1 MKNAMFPL
9 PTISP
14 TEILYHVRNPKVE
27 SEESP
32 DAINYQIMFKTKKG
46 NIDRWIKEL
55 TVCPNTKFFSWDY
68 CGGNV
73 SWVPVLALDKTV
85 KLFSVMCSI
94 QLPHPGLP
102 NDSVLF

>member
-1 MKNAMFPL
+1 MRNAMFPL

-46 NIDRWIKEL
+46 NIDR
-55 TVCPNTKFFSWDY
+55 
-68 CGGNV
+68 
-73 SWVPVLALDKTV
+73 
-85 KLFSVMCSI
+85 
-94 QLPHPGLP
+94 
-102 NDSVLF
+102 